1 MGHQSLEGQWK
12 SKVASPT
19 EDGTKNCEP
28 GEYTTM
34 KYLVPPCE
42 DQSKFLEDRHQ
53 PGESAESQSNISL
66 PATPGRFLAQ
76 PTETLIRNSKEQ
88 RSAPTGRD
96 QASPPKCEPS
106 PETPRKQPPPR
117 KFLPEPVETSKTSHR
132 RTHSTSELQRERKT
146 SCLKEAPATPR
157 RFKPDLIETDTRSVR
172 KGGPVPRSSQH
183 DGTISPAEHP
193 KIGSD
198 ATSFSDTSSHASTRP
213 IPDSQFSYSNLLRR
227 QEVRRHSFRVPDLP
241 SIPSNSSEE
250 SDNSR
255 SYSAC
260 GSPPGPPNQPTQGL
274 CSSTLYRRDCD
285 GDVPNCL
292 LSLAARSAQ
301 EQLKEQALAA
311 FPNEQVYEPVD
322 HFALDEDDRDLKED
336 TFSQLNYYHVKSR
349 RQSSAD
355 LSWELEYM
363 RHHKEEAEM
372 RLRAM
377 IASGQRESSPARNRN
392 GNSPPM
398 LGNDIVLPQSVSPE
412 GTMCEYPS
420 TDAASCGAHDLCHD
434 CDGLWCAA
442 PDRENAK
449 GVGLW
454 MGTCRKDGGQ
464 DREVQGLLPGIV
476 TPMPRVDE
484 AGTGMGLSPSPS
496 HTQLDRLAAS
506 PGSHGS
512 RNFESPNLQK
522 VIKFEFH
529 DGFVTQIYNYLS
541 LGYPCLARYY
551 DYELSRI
558 SCIPVEDLRRDD
570 LQTDARGYIVAPEDG
585 NITKACAR
593 WRALRLYIQEWARQE
608 PGMAEDETNLEGWGH
623 PERKGS
629 WAI

>member
-1 MGHQSLEGQWK
+1 MGHQSLEAQWK

-19 EDGTKNCEP
+19 EDGTKNCRS
-28 GEYTTM
+28 GENRPLQ
-34 KYLVPPCE
+34 YLIPPCE
-42 DQSKFLEDRHQ
+42 GQSSFSENRHQ
-53 PGESAESQSNISL
+53 PRESAESQSEISL
-66 PATPGRFLAQ
+66 PTVPRRFLAQ
-76 PTETLIRNSKEQ
+76 PIETLSRSSKEQ
-88 RSAPTGRD
+88 RSAPTGGD
-96 QASPPKCEPS
+96 HVSPLNG
-106 PETPRKQPPPR
+106 ETSTKALREQPPPR
-117 KFLPEPVETSKTSHR
+117 RFLPEPVETSKASYRRSH
-132 RTHSTSELQRERKT
+132 SASEVRERK
-146 SCLKEAPATPR
+146 SSSFIQAPGAPR
-157 RFKPDLIETDTRSVR
+157 RFKPNLIETDTRSVR
-172 KGGPVPRSSQH
+172 KGGSVPHSSKH
-183 DGTISPAEHP
+183 DVTRSPAKHP
-193 KIGSD
+193 MICPD
-198 ATSFSDTSSHASTRP
+198 ATSSSDISSHASTCLAS
-213 IPDSQFSYSNLLRR
+213 DSQFSYSNLLRR
-227 QEVRRHSFRVPDLP
+227 QQARRHSFRVPDLP

-255 SYSAC
+255 SHSAC
-260 GSPPGPPNQPTQGL
+260 TSPPGSSNKPTQGL
-274 CSSTLYRRDCD
+274 YSSKLPRESCD
-285 GDVPNCL
+285 GEISDYL

-301 EQLKEQALAA
+301 KQLEEQALAA

-322 HFALDEDDRDLKED
+322 HFAIDEDDRDLEED
-336 TFSQLNYYHVKSR
+336 TLSQMKYYHVKSR

-355 LSWELEYM
+355 LSWELEYL

-377 IASGQRESSPARNRN
+377 IAPGKRESSPERNKN
-392 GNSPPM
+392 DNSPPM

-412 GTMCEYPS
+412 GTMCEPLS
-420 TDAASCGAHDLCHD
+420 TDAVSYGVHDLCHD

-442 PDRENAK
+442 PDRGNAK

-454 MGTCRKDGGQ
+454 MGTCRKDEGQ
-464 DREVQGLLPGIV
+464 EREVQGLLPGIV

-484 AGTGMGLSPSPS
+484 AGIGMGLSPSTS

-506 PGSHGS
+506 PGSHS
-512 RNFESPNLQK
+512 PRNSMSPNLQR
-522 VIKFEFH
+522 VIKSEFH

-570 LQTDARGYIVAPEDG
+570 LHTDARGYVVAPEDG
-585 NITKACAR
+585 NPANACAR
-593 WRALRLYIQEWARQE
+593 WKALRLYIQEWARQE
-608 PGMAEDETNLEGWGH
+608 PGMAEDETNLEGWGL